1 MKTHLKRHP
10 LRDTLTK
17 KDLERIQLALETE
30 DVDNVT
36 DEELDAVND
45 ILYDAIAGQQQ
56 THLGITT
63 LQ

>member
-1 MKTHLKRHP
+1 MQLLRHP

-17 KDLERIQLALETE
+17 EDLERIHTALETE

-45 ILYDAIAGQQQ
+45 ILYDFIAGERQ
-56 THLGITT
+56 THLGVTT

>member
-1 MKTHLKRHP
+1 MKLLRHP

-17 KDLERIQLALETE
+17 KDLKRIHTALETE

-36 DEELDAVND
+36 NEELDAVND
-45 ILYDAIAGQQQ
+45 ILYDAIASKNQ
-56 THLGITT
+56 THLGVTI

>member
-1 MKTHLKRHP
+1 MNLLRHP

-17 KDLERIQLALETE
+17 KDLKRIQTALDNE
-30 DVDNVT
+30 DVHNIT

-56 THLGITT
+56 THLGVTT